1 MIRYGFNTA
10 CSAYKHRL
18 EARPLQTKMLTS
30 AALFSF
36 GDYICQRAEATLCP
50 PCKSK
55 ALSSQDEVGGA
66 TRNEGSLTDE
76 KNDWWDSSRT
86 IRQGMIGGM
95 LLSPGL
101 HFFLTRIMSRAVFPS
116 LSYRANIGMRVAI
129 HQACMMPFIQF
140 TLLFL
145 SAAMQPANS
154 LQDRIAAGKKRF
166 SDKWVTGFSA
176 SLMFWPV
183 ANTVMYSVVP
193 LRFMNLY
200 ADMCSLF
207 FATLMSYITYKD
219 CSAEL
224 ISERPKSRRSED
236 TTGWPEPGQT
246 AYSAASML
254 SDSVLALPRVWQAH
268 YLSLM
273 LDGQRVE
280 AQSAPPR
287 AAYS

>member
-1 MIRYGFNTA
+1 MIRYGFNVA

-36 GDYICQRAEATLCP
+36 GDYICQRAEASLCR
-50 PCKSK
+50 PCESK
-55 ALSSQDEVGGA
+55 ALSSQDEAAGA
-66 TRNEGSLTDE
+66 TRNDGSLTNE
-76 KNDWWDSSRT
+76 KANWWDTSRT
-86 IRQGMIGGM
+86 IRQGMIGGL

-101 HFFLTRIMSRAVFPS
+101 HFFLTRIMSRANFPS
-116 LSYRANIGMRVAI
+116 LSYRANIGMRVGI

-140 TLLFL
+140 TLLFV

-154 LQDRIAAGKKRF
+154 LEDRIAAGKQRF

-176 SLMFWPV
+176 SLMYWPV
-183 ANTVMYSVVP
+183 VNTVMYSMVP

-200 ADMCSLF
+200 ADMASLF
-207 FATLMSYITYKD
+207 FASLMSYITYND
-219 CSAEL
+219 CSTAL
-224 ISERPKSRRSED
+224 SSERPKSRRSED

-254 SDSVLALPRVWQAH
+254 ADSV
-268 YLSLM
+268 
-273 LDGQRVE
+273 
-280 AQSAPPR
+280 
-287 AAYS
+287 